1 MRHDHVATKSRAAE
15 EKKRD
20 GRVRLGSN
28 YTLPI
33 PKSHFPIGAVQMPKA
48 LARWVRIDTQDRLIL
63 GVTKMASLQITR
75 VLNVVILI
83 LPWIYVTNG
92 AFGSNGDR
100 ILLKD
105 VSLLK
110 LYSNKMTTGRRSPP
124 VPQLKCVGGTAYGY
138 FAPDAVQCYNRG
150 SDGSDIQWECRATMD
165 GDYKFGKLDVLCE
178 GYDYPFDP
186 YVLKGSC
193 GLEYEIDFTKEGE
206 MHRKQSQSSHR
217 DDGYSKQHNTQFGA
231 QSGSVFGHLLFV
243 GGVAVVIYIVYKTCL
258 SSNTTETRSD
268 DSHRSSGF
276 REALSHHHM
285 ASGRNT
291 CLGKSPA
298 QTSNGFTNA
307 GGNASTGGGFWTGA
321 ATGGLLGYL
330 FGRNNGY
337 NTHYYQQPYG
347 FPGIL
352 RGLGPS
358 LVEIVHACRVGLT
371 MAGVPAVVARARKQ
385 ALKAQRDVERFT
397 REWDTR
403 VTGFKEWDDAFKTL

>member
-1 MRHDHVATKSRAAE
+1 
-15 EKKRD
+15 
-20 GRVRLGSN
+20 
-28 YTLPI
+28 
-33 PKSHFPIGAVQMPKA
+33 
-48 LARWVRIDTQDRLIL
+48 
-63 GVTKMASLQITR
+63 MASLQITR